1 MILVESGFVS
11 FKIVLCVLPDYDL
24 FFHKMDKF
32 TSFQLLPSYRPLLL
46 QLTQIIV
53 PDPSERELL
62 LFAIFSSL
70 FHTDPPQVETEQRR
84 RRSVLIPLK
93 NSSLS
98 RQVFL
103 FLDGLVFLPF
113 PFNRF
118 ECTDNSLWEKDD
130 GQNIDNSKEDNPTFK
145 YPILLG

>member
-24 FFHKMDKF
+24 FCHKMDKF

-62 LFAIFSSL
+62 LFAIVSSL
-70 FHTDPPQVETEQRR
+70 FHTDPPQVETELRR

-93 NSSLS
+93 NSSYPARFSFFLRTFCFFRFHLTVLS
-98 RQVFL
+98 V
-103 FLDGLVFLPF
+103 
-113 PFNRF
+113 
-118 ECTDNSLWEKDD
+118 
-130 GQNIDNSKEDNPTFK
+130 PTI
-145 YPILLG
+145 PLGKKMTVKI